1 VPQENEGCIT
11 FKITSQQIALIGFS
25 AGVLTTASF
34 IPQAVKAWRSKDL
47 EGLSAWMYVLISAGV
62 ALWFVYGI
70 FLGSTPIIV
79 FNAATLLLSLSILVA
94 KLIRGS

>member
-1 VPQENEGCIT
+1 M
-11 FKITSQQIALIGFS
+11 
-25 AGVLTTASF
+25 
-34 IPQAVKAWRSKDL
+34 
-47 EGLSAWMYVLISAGV
+47 WMYVLISAGV

-94 KLIRGS
+94 KILRGS